1 MEVRASY
8 DTTAERPFLLLKKE
22 IELLIDASHSD
33 KTIASARLA
42 LKSFHFLRGHIKI
55 ILIGGSFWEI
65 ILKSL
70 QSHHR

>member
-8 DTTAERPFLLLKKE
+8 DATAERPFLLLKKE
-22 IELLIDASHSD
+22 IEDASHSD